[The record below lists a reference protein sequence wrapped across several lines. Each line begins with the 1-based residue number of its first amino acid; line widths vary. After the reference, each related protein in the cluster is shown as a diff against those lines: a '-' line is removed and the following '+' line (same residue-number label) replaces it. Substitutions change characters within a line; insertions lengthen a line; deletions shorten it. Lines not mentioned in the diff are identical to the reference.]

1 METWGV
7 VFLGVIAVA
16 GAVQAGFL
24 VAMALALIRLTQRMD
39 SLQTRVEQG
48 IAPAVEGVD
57 RVTRNVAE
65 ISDLATVQARRMDQ
79 TLTET
84 LDTVEDTV
92 AVARSF
98 VAHPL
103 GGPLSRVTA
112 VVRGIQTGVEVFR
125 QLGQEERAS
134 SRERRRDGEDDEH
147 LFI

>member
-1 METWGV
+1 METWGI

-24 VAMALALIRLTQRMD
+24 VAMALAIIRLAQRID
-39 SLQTRVEQG
+39 SLQDKLEQG
-48 IAPAVEGVD
+48 VAPTVEGVD
-57 RVTRNVAE
+57 RITRNVAE
-65 ISDLATVQARRMDQ
+65 ISDLATVQARRIDQ

-84 LDTVEDTV
+84 IETVEDTV

-112 VVRGIQTGVEVFR
+112 IVRGIQTGFEVFR
-125 QLGQEERAS
+125 QLGQEDRAS
-134 SRERRRDGEDDEH
+134 SRDRRRDGEDDEH

>member
-24 VAMALALIRLTQRMD
+24 VAMALALIRLARRID
-39 SLQTRVEQG
+39 SLQTRVEQD
-48 IAPAVEGVD
+48 IVPTVAGVD

-65 ISDLATVQARRMDQ
+65 ISDLATVQARRIDQ

-84 LDTVEDTV
+84 MDTVEDTV
-92 AVARSF
+92 AVARSI

-103 GGPLSRVTA
+103 GGRLSRVTA
-112 VVRGIQTGVEVFR
+112 VVRGIQTGIEVFR